1 MKVTGHTKVIAVIG
15 DPVSHTLSPVMH
27 NAAFQE
33 AKLDYVY
40 VGFRVAKSELQDAMR
55 GVRSLGIHGV
65 NVTMPYKCSVIKYLD
80 MVDPTAQRIGAVNT
94 VLNENG
100 KLRGYD
106 TDGVGAIAALKRR
119 GVNLRGRK
127 LLLLG
132 AGGAARAVAFQAAKE
147 VGELS
152 ILNRTVR
159 KTRALAR
166 ILGREFGKPI
176 NGESL
181 CPDRLKGE
189 LENADVIV
197 NATSV
202 GMYPNCEEIPISS
215 EWLTEKMCVMDL
227 VYSPLETRLIKA
239 AKAKGAKVVNGL
251 EVLVAQGAAS
261 FEIWTGLKAPME
273 VMSAAVSKHVQKVER

>member
-1 MKVTGHTKVIAVIG
+1 MRVTGHTKVIAVIG
-15 DPVSHTLSPVMH
+15 DPVSHTLSPLMH
-27 NAAFQE
+27 NAAFEE
-33 AKLDYVY
+33 AKLDYIY
-40 VGFRVAKSELQDAMR
+40 VGFRVAKNELQDAMR

-80 MVDPTAQRIGAVNT
+80 MVDPTAQRTGAVNT

-159 KTRALAR
+159 KSRALAR

-181 CPDRLKGE
+181 RPDRLKGE
-189 LENADVIV
+189 LENTDVIV

-202 GMYPNCEEIPISS
+202 GMYPNCEEIPISC

-227 VYSPLETRLIKA
+227 VYSPLETRLIKT

-261 FEIWTGLKAPME
+261 FEIWTGLKAPIE
-273 VMSAAVSKHVQKVER
+273 VMRVAVSEHVQRVER

>member
-1 MKVTGHTKVIAVIG
+1 
-15 DPVSHTLSPVMH
+15 MH
-27 NAAFQE
+27 NAAFEE

-40 VGFRVAKSELQDAMR
+40 VGFRVVENELQNAIQ
-55 GVRSLGIHGV
+55 GVRSLGIHGI
-65 NVTMPYKCSVIKYLD
+65 NVTMPYKRSVIKHLD
-80 MVDPTAQRIGAVNT
+80 GVDPTAQRMGAVNT

-100 KLRGYD
+100 KLRGYN
-106 TDGVGAIAALKRR
+106 TDGIGAIAALERR
-119 GVNLRGRK
+119 GVNLRERK

-147 VGELS
+147 VRELA

-159 KTRALAR
+159 KARALAR

-202 GMYPNCEEIPISS
+202 GMYPHCEEIPISS
-215 EWLTEKMCVMDL
+215 KWLTKKMCVMDL
-227 VYSPLETRLIKA
+227 VYNPSETRLIKT

-261 FEIWTGLKAPME
+261 FEIWTGLKAPID
-273 VMSAAVSKHVQKVER
+273 VMSTAVFKHAQKVEP